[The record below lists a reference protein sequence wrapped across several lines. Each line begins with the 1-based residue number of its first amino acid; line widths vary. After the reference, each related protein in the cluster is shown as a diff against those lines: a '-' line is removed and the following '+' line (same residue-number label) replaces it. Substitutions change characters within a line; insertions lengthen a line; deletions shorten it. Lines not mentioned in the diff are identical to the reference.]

1 MAYFISMKANK
12 KKASQVNQ
20 DVDEVLKKMGAKM
33 KKLRK
38 DLGYENSDDFAY
50 DSGINR
56 SQYGKYEAGSQ
67 DMRVSS
73 LIKAI
78 NGLGI
83 TIEEFFG
90 SGLEEK

>member
-1 MAYFISMKANK
+1 MAYFISMKGNK
-12 KKASQVNQ
+12 KKASQINE

-67 DMRVSS
+67 DMRISS

-78 NGLGI
+78 NSLGL
-83 TIEEFFG
+83 TMEDFFKG
-90 SGLEEK
+90 GLEEK